1 MSIKKGFWLD
11 KKAADLVKACLKKA
25 RQKLSSSAK
34 LAKTKSYDDAVS
46 RAYYAA
52 FYAAQAVLL
61 SKGLSTKTHQGLIQL
76 FSAHFIKTGILD
88 KKLGSILAELKD
100 DREKG
105 DYEIYSTLDKKDAF
119 EALDHATEFVSL
131 VETYLNSNQ

>member
-1 MSIKKGFWLD
+1 MD
-11 KKAADLVKACLKKA
+11 KKTTDLIKACLKKA
-25 RQKLSSSAK
+25 HQKLSSSTK

-52 FYAAQAVLL
+52 FYVAQAALL
-61 SKGLSTKTHQGLIQL
+61 SKGLSSKTHHGLIQL

-88 KKLGSILAELKD
+88 KKLGSILVELKD

-105 DYEIYSTLDKKDAF
+105 DYEIYSTLDKDDAF
-119 EALDHATEFVSL
+119 EALHHATDFVEAIES
-131 VETYLNSNQ
+131 YLKALF